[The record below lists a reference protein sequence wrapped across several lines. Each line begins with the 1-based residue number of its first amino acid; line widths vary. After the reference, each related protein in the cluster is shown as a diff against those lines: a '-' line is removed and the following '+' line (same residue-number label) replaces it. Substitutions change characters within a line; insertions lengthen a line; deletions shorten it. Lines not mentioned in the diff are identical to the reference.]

1 MYIIN
6 TQSHDFSGTIWNK
19 QARTRAILVAF
30 GKMLSCLFTPNCTRN
45 HVITYTK
52 PDMNRII
59 YQIVNN
65 VNRTEWSPI
74 RIGNHMISST
84 IWNK

>member
-19 QARTRAILVAF
+19 QARARAILEAF
-30 GKMLSCLFTPNCTRN
+30 GKMFSCLFTPNCTRN

-52 PDMNRII
+52 PDMN
-59 YQIVNN
+59 
-65 VNRTEWSPI
+65 
-74 RIGNHMISST
+74 
-84 IWNK
+84 